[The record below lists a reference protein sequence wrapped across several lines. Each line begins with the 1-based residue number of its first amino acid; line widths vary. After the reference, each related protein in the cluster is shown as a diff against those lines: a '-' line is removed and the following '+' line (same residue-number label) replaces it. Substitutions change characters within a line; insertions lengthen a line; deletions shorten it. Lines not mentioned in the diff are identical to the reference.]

1 MEKKK
6 IINQGDPGQML
17 GSHSVFHEAAQ
28 IKMSSFLSLSLSYL
42 IASSLQRRLFSTN
55 FDCLNIN
62 HLPQVC
68 HLRFSYVDR
77 EGDPILRKMPEIIR
91 KKIWMYVPVLVIS
104 LDQTLN
110 FPIAVQIKGV
120 HPGQTISYRKENWS
134 FQLFREQQKN

>member
-1 MEKKK
+1 
-6 IINQGDPGQML
+6 ML

-104 LDQTLN
+104 LD
-110 FPIAVQIKGV
+110 
-120 HPGQTISYRKENWS
+120 
-134 FQLFREQQKN
+134 